1 MRTCRT
7 CGLRFIG
14 KRCPECKTTMTDT
27 PKPPEGY
34 KTWLGWILSKLGDC
48 YGSDT
53 GIWNTDIGRAR
64 AELAQLRAKAAAYD
78 EAMSALRLLRP
89 ECFCAIECRVGCDLC
104 AFVGRELAANR
115 FTP

>member
-1 MRTCRT
+1 MSET
-7 CGLRFIG
+7 
-14 KRCPECKTTMTDT
+14 
-27 PKPPEGY
+27 KPPELVTVYYIAEERAMAPGIAGGY
-34 KTWLGWILSKLGDC
+34 DAWPQTIPAPHTKNGRLSKLPKEFGD
-48 YGSDT
+48 
-53 GIWNTDIGRAR
+53 DI
-64 AELAQLRAKAAAYD
+64 AKAAAYD